1 MAIDMEKCGTPG
13 EDVTSATLSIK
24 VSLGTKLGRIDGS
37 KISSRTHRSMYRICL
52 DVGDEYVLDEKGA
65 ALRNELVAR
74 VIGSISFGL
83 GIVALIIL
91 PSSPLQYIFLKPD
104 KKIVAVWR
112 VADNKMEV
120 KNEKVQIHQIKEAA
134 WDAKMYFV
142 AMLSLM
148 IDILNGSVANFFSA
162 LLAGFGYDSQKV
174 LMYKLPG
181 GAFALICTTFGGLLG
196 SYIPG
201 ILCLP
206 SILALLPGLAA
217 NGVLFVYFGI
227 GNIVV
232 PFLFLPGEK
241 PRYLTAIKV
250 LAGMYAGCIL
260 IVAGLYVTMATE
272 NRRRDRNP
280 VLQGDGTEEGFA
292 DMTDK
297 ENKAFRYKL

>member
-1 MAIDMEKCGTPG
+1 ML
-13 EDVTSATLSIK
+13 TSQ
-24 VSLGTKLGRIDGS
+24 
-37 KISSRTHRSMYRICL
+37 
-52 DVGDEYVLDEKGA
+52 
-65 ALRNELVAR
+65 

-91 PSSPLQYIFLKPD
+91 PSSPSQCIFLKPD
-104 KKIVAVWR
+104 EKIVAVWR
-112 VADNKMEV
+112 VADNKMGV
-120 KNEKVQIHQIKEAA
+120 KSEKVQIHQIKEAA
-134 WDAKMYFV
+134 WDLKMYFV

-148 IDILNGSVANFFSA
+148 IGILNGSVVNFFSA

-174 LMYKLPG
+174 LMYQLPG
-181 GAFALICTTFGGLLG
+181 GSFALICTIFGGLLN

-201 ILCLP
+201 ILCLT
-206 SILALLPGLAA
+206 SILALLPGLAGMIGIATISLDHQLALTACAWLQNIFVLAIILHWSIVASNFAGNTKRAAA
-217 NGVLFVYFGI
+217 NGVLFVFFGI
-227 GNIVV
+227 GNIVG
-232 PFLFLPGEK
+232 PFLFLPEEK

-260 IVAGLYVTMATE
+260 MVGCLYVTMATE

-280 VLQGDGTEEGFA
+280 MLEGDGTEEGFA